1 MNDQEILDNAPDG
14 ATHYDSYEYMRHIH
28 DGLWEYWSKAV
39 GWEETVA
46 AGETRSLTDI
56 ARIVELE
63 KDYSEDGYDYL
74 TFANEDTSGR
84 HRSLADIK
92 VIVELRIILRGRDEL
107 IRARLVAALQ
117 NLRKK

>member
-63 KDYSEDGYDYL
+63 KEVKGL
-74 TFANEDTSGR
+74 HVAL
-84 HRSLADIK
+84 SLPT
-92 VIVELRIILRGRDEL
+92 
-107 IRARLVAALQ
+107 LQ
-117 NLRKK
+117 EQP